1 MSDSIIVEMIPVVRH
16 ERIVA
21 ELQAENA
28 ALKAELTAMTIDR
41 NLWRDAHTEDCPNAP
56 LPEAL

>member
-41 NLWRDAHTEDCPNAP
+41 NLWQDAHNEDCPNAP
-56 LPEAL
+56 PPEAL

>member
-28 ALKAELTAMTIDR
+28 ALKEQLTAMTIDR
-41 NLWRDAHTEDCPNAP
+41 NLWQDAHNEDCPNAP
-56 LPEAL
+56 SLEAL